1 LAKSTS
7 SPQDFRIASLEPQP
21 VARSADL
28 MHSGTAIPW
37 EDRGSIGFFPAFF
50 GTALGVMFKPVA
62 TLTKMRRPETANDA
76 RIFAY
81 ACGFVWFL
89 GVIIQS
95 AFAYFVF
102 YSRDASLAV
111 DTHQYMINTA
121 LEAVLAGAGAAF
133 LPNVISWMFYR
144 LTAFDMTSK
153 APPVMVYNCIAFL
166 GGVCLLALI
175 PGGPKPWLA
184 IGPALVGIWMFI
196 LLLTTAIARLRVRA
210 VAAIIGS
217 FLTFLAISALVILAI
232 FVIQY
237 VWCSVIGFSSLNS
250 SAPLLPARY

>member
-1 LAKSTS
+1 MS
-7 SPQDFRIASLEPQP
+7 SGP
-21 VARSADL
+21 
-28 MHSGTAIPW
+28 GIPW

-81 ACGFVWFL
+81 ACGVVWFL
-89 GVIIQS
+89 AVLIQS
-95 AFAYFVF
+95 TFSYFVF
-102 YSRDASLAV
+102 YTHDASIVL
-111 DTHQYMINTA
+111 DSHQYVINTI
-121 LEAVLAGAGAAF
+121 LEAILAGVAAAF
-133 LPNVISWMFYR
+133 MPKAISWMFYR

-166 GGVCLLALI
+166 SGVGLLALI

-184 IGPALVGIWMFI
+184 IGPVLAGIWMFV

-217 FLTFLAISALVILAI
+217 VLTFLAFAGLVIVGI
-232 FVIQY
+232 VVINL
-237 VWCSVIGFSSLNS
+237 VWGQVMDNASLNTPIPIS
-250 SAPLLPARY
+250 HLR